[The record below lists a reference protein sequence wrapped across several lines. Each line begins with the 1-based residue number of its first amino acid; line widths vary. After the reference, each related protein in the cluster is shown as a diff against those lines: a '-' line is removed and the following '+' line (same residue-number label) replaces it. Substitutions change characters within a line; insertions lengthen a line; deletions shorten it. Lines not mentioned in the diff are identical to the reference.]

1 MGMQTA
7 KSQGHRTLVLTI
19 RFLAGMGYQITGHG
33 RIMGTAESSWLE
45 PSNVSPNRQG
55 RLEYW
60 PVSAPLSIV
69 YLPKPDVIMPD
80 ASDLFFEAY
89 HRDDIAYGET
99 PAPGVQSILEI
110 SRATE
115 SGTTQ
120 ALDLGAGAG
129 RDSIALAKAGFSV
142 TSVDL
147 SEMGLERINHRAAAA
162 GVGPRIMT
170 RAEDVRNFNF
180 EPGKYDAII
189 ATTVLDH
196 IPASDAKI
204 VWQKIVNSL
213 TENGLL
219 AVEVHSSEDPGSDL
233 PPGCHSDAPK
243 SETAGAVVNYFQP
256 NQLQCGQ
263 AKLQQTS
270 ASFVMKNGLNGTTH
284 TVQST
289 FTEKHLCLRF
299 AKGTRHSGMAN
310 PRCSHA
316 ANEYHKRILRRSYQV
331 VWNAFPAGSLPSMHS
346 LPLPWPCIH

>member
-1 MGMQTA
+1 
-7 KSQGHRTLVLTI
+7 
-19 RFLAGMGYQITGHG
+19 
-33 RIMGTAESSWLE
+33 
-45 PSNVSPNRQG
+45 
-55 RLEYW
+55 
-60 PVSAPLSIV
+60 
-69 YLPKPDVIMPD
+69 MPD
-80 ASDLFFEAY
+80 AADLFFEAY

-147 SEMGLERINHRAAAA
+147 SEMGLERINQRAAAA

-170 RAEDVRNFNF
+170 QAEDVRNFNF

-256 NQLQCGQ
+256 NQL
-263 AKLQQTS
+263 AMWASEAS
-270 ASFVMKNGLNGTTH
+270 ANL
-284 TVQST
+284 
-289 FTEKHLCLRF
+289 
-299 AKGTRHSGMAN
+299 
-310 PRCSHA
+310 
-316 ANEYHKRILRRSYQV
+316 RILRYEERLEWDYTHGPEHLHGKASLLAIRKGNTPQWYGQP
-331 VWNAFPAGSLPSMHS
+331 ALFPRHK
-346 LPLPWPCIH
+346 

>member
-1 MGMQTA
+1 
-7 KSQGHRTLVLTI
+7 
-19 RFLAGMGYQITGHG
+19 
-33 RIMGTAESSWLE
+33 
-45 PSNVSPNRQG
+45 
-55 RLEYW
+55 
-60 PVSAPLSIV
+60 
-69 YLPKPDVIMPD
+69 MPD

-147 SEMGLERINHRAAAA
+147 SEMGLERINQRAAAA

-256 NQLQCGQ
+256 NQL
-263 AKLQQTS
+263 AMWASEAS
-270 ASFVMKNGLNGTTH
+270 ANL
-284 TVQST
+284 
-289 FTEKHLCLRF
+289 
-299 AKGTRHSGMAN
+299 
-310 PRCSHA
+310 
-316 ANEYHKRILRRSYQV
+316 RILRYEERLEWDYTHGPEHLHGKASLLAIRKGNTPQWYGQPPL
-331 VWNAFPAGSLPSMHS
+331 FPRRK
-346 LPLPWPCIH
+346 